1 MTIWSNPWHSYRHDQ
16 AETWTEVTGFIGT
29 REFDLNCFRPWTTIP
44 AIASLIHYFPSSKT
58 GKEAFSDNEFVSRSV
73 GVLLVLSSLGGFGL
87 QAAVWEDPAKRTTP
101 NWQAKFEAPKSE
113 YGPGHRGVD
122 FTLETDS
129 KISAPAAGVLY
140 FKGLVVDREVVT
152 IRTTD
157 GYLASFEP
165 ACTDLEVGDRVKLGQ
180 EIAWHCEPSASYGY
194 HCDSC
199 VHFSARSQYG
209 YISPD
214 YLLGNLKPSVLE
226 G

>member
-1 MTIWSNPWHSYRHDQ
+1 M
-16 AETWTEVTGFIGT
+16 F
-29 REFDLNCFRPWTTIP
+29 
-44 AIASLIHYFPSSKT
+44 
-58 GKEAFSDNEFVSRSV
+58 
-73 GVLLVLSSLGGFGL
+73 LVLSSLGGFGL
-87 QAAVWEDPAKRTTP
+87 QASVWEDPAERTTS
-101 NWQAKFEAPKSE
+101 NRQTDFVAPKTE
-113 YGPGHRGVD
+113 YGAGHRGVD
-122 FTLETDS
+122 LVLETDS
-129 KISAPAAGVLY
+129 KISAPAAGELY

-152 IRTTD
+152 IRTSD

-165 ACTDLEVGDRVKLGQ
+165 ACTNLEVGDPVKLDQ
-180 EIAWHCEPSASYGY
+180 EIAWHCKSSASYEY

>member
-1 MTIWSNPWHSYRHDQ
+1 VSKS
-16 AETWTEVTGFIGT
+16 IGV
-29 REFDLNCFRPWTTIP
+29 F
-44 AIASLIHYFPSSKT
+44 
-58 GKEAFSDNEFVSRSV
+58 
-73 GVLLVLSSLGGFGL
+73 LVLSSLGGLGL
-87 QAAVWEDPAKRTTP
+87 QAAVWEDPAQRTTSS
-101 NWQAKFEAPKSE
+101 WQAVYEAPKTE
-113 YGPGHRGVD
+113 YGAGHRGVD
-122 FTLETDS
+122 LVLETDS

-165 ACTDLEVGDRVKLGQ
+165 ACTNLEVGERVKLGQ
-180 EIAWHCEPSASYGY
+180 EIAWHCEPSASYEY

-199 VHFSARSQYG
+199 VHFSARSAYG

>member
-1 MTIWSNPWHSYRHDQ
+1 M
-16 AETWTEVTGFIGT
+16 
-29 REFDLNCFRPWTTIP
+29 
-44 AIASLIHYFPSSKT
+44 
-58 GKEAFSDNEFVSRSV
+58 
-73 GVLLVLSSLGGFGL
+73 LSSLGGFGL
-87 QAAVWEDPAKRTTP
+87 QTSVWEDPAEIT
-101 NWQAKFEAPKSE
+101 NSSWQADFEAPKSE

-122 FTLETDS
+122 FTLEIDS

-152 IRTTD
+152 IRTID

-165 ACTDLEVGDRVKLGQ
+165 ACSNLVVGDQVKLGQ
-180 EIAWHCEPSASYGY
+180 EIAWHCQPSVSYEY
-194 HCDSC
+194 HCGSC